1 MRAIFISYRR
11 DDSEGQAGRLYDD
24 LSRRFG
30 GDSVFMDVAA
40 IEPGLDFRKVIDH
53 NVASCGVLLAVIGPG
68 WLDAKDQTGQR
79 RLDNPTDFVRLETAS
94 ALKRD
99 IPVVPVLV
107 HGARMPTANQLPED
121 LGELAYRN
129 GLELTHARWDSDIE
143 VLVKALQRH
152 VKDDGSP
159 EQTSRTA
166 SAAPRS
172 APPAQAPP
180 VAPVKNHGSLIAV
193 GLVAAAGVAFGLYMW
208 MHRSPAPEAGR
219 PVVAT
224 TVPAQSQPTQA
235 TVSQAATP
243 PAQAQT
249 QTPAAQTSQTQSPAA
264 QTETSPAQTSQAQT
278 QTSQAPPT
286 KAAVAHT
293 VVRKSTEAPPPAS
306 PATNA
311 SAQTREPV
319 APTPAAPAPVAQT
332 AQTTS
337 TASSQSATNT
347 PAPVS
352 SSLPA
357 ANPAAAYTPPVAYQ
371 NSAVVNPN
379 LQRFAVGHYGAT
391 AQQYCVGWL
400 IIDSGVVRYRA
411 IQGNHGVHTFD
422 FPFDRIK
429 EIKKNALMFSMNMAF
444 HVRLED
450 GEVFNFSQLDPNT
463 LRFESPDALINAVH
477 TAMGK

>member
-107 HGARMPTANQLPED
+107 HGARMPAANQLPED

-152 VKDDGSP
+152 VKDDASP
-159 EQTSRTA
+159 EQTSRA
-166 SAAPRS
+166 AAAAPGS
-172 APPAQAPP
+172 VAPANAPP
-180 VAPVKNHGSLIAV
+180 VAPVKNQASLIAV
-193 GLVAAAGVAFGLYMW
+193 GLVAAAGIAFGLYMW
-208 MHRSPAPEAGR
+208 MHRSPTPEAGR
-219 PVVAT
+219 SAVAT
-224 TVPAQSQPTQA
+224 TVPVQSQPAQPAVSQTTKPPDEAQTQA
-235 TVSQAATP
+235 P
-243 PAQAQT
+243 QAQT
-249 QTPAAQTSQTQSPAA
+249 QTT
-264 QTETSPAQTSQAQT
+264 QT
-278 QTSQAPPT
+278 QTPQPRTQTPQPQTQARQVPPT
-286 KAAVAHT
+286 KVAAART
-293 VVRKSTEAPPPAS
+293 VVGKSAEAPPPTS
-306 PATNA
+306 PAINA
-311 SAQTREPV
+311 SVQTREPV
-319 APTPAAPAPVAQT
+319 TSAPVVPAPAAQT
-332 AQTTS
+332 TQTTS
-337 TASSQSATNT
+337 TGSSQSASNT
-347 PAPVS
+347 PAPVTP
-352 SSLPA
+352 SLPA
-357 ANPAAAYTPPVAYQ
+357 ANPSAAYPPPAAYQ
-371 NSAVVNPN
+371 NSAVANPN

-411 IQGNHGVHTFD
+411 IQGNHGVHSFD

-463 LRFESPDALINAVH
+463 LRFESPDGLINAVR
-477 TAMGK
+477 TATGK

>member
-30 GDSVFMDVAA
+30 DTSVFMDVAA

-68 WLDAKDQTGQR
+68 WLEAKDEAGQR

-107 HGARMPTANQLPED
+107 HGARMPRSEQLPAD

-152 VKDDGSP
+152 VKEEGAAPGQASP
-159 EQTSRTA
+159 KA

-172 APPAQAPP
+172 GAQASVAQP
-180 VAPVKNHGSLIAV
+180 APVKNRGSLIAV
-193 GLVAAAGVAFGLYMW
+193 GLVAAAGVAFGLFAW
-208 MHRSPAPEAGR
+208 MHRSPTTDAAR
-219 PVVAT
+219 TPVAVT
-224 TVPAQSQPTQA
+224 TPAQSQPQQPA
-235 TVSQAATP
+235 VSAPAKLQEQEAHSQPPPQSQPARAAIPRSVVRQSPEPAVPDSTTTHTSIQESKPAAT
-243 PAQAQT
+243 
-249 QTPAAQTSQTQSPAA
+249 
-264 QTETSPAQTSQAQT
+264 
-278 QTSQAPPT
+278 AP
-286 KAAVAHT
+286 
-293 VVRKSTEAPPPAS
+293 VVPAS
-306 PATNA
+306 DVRSIPTGSTDSSKVTANTTA
-311 SAQTREPV
+311 PV
-319 APTPAAPAPVAQT
+319 TPSAPVAT
-332 AQTTS
+332 NP
-337 TASSQSATNT
+337 SSAY
-347 PAPVS
+347 PAP
-352 SSLPA
+352 LA
-357 ANPAAAYTPPVAYQ
+357 AQ
-371 NSAVVNPN
+371 NSAAINPS

-391 AQQYCVGWL
+391 AQQYCMGWL
-400 IIDSGVVRYRA
+400 IIDVGVVRYRA
-411 IQGNHGVHTFD
+411 LQGNHGVHSFD

-429 EIKKNALMFSMNMAF
+429 EVKRNGFMFSMNQAF
-444 HVRLED
+444 HVRLSD

-463 LRFESPDALINAVH
+463 LLFQNPDALISAVH
-477 TAMGK
+477 TAVGR